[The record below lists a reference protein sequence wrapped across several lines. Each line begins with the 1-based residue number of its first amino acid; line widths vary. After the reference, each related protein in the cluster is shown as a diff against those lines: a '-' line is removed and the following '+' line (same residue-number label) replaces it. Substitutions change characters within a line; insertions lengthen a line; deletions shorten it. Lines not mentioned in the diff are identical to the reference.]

1 MRRRIRCHK
10 ELSVSVGV
18 VSSMKLNEMKPP
30 PRILFHRLLC
40 FFLLLAIPGVAQ
52 DGGKL
57 QAIFSALDKNS
68 DDSITVEEAPKQT
81 ETIRKADTDKSG
93 GVSLNELRMWF
104 AKNAHAK
111 PDPDA
116 KPFIVVGENY
126 PEDAPV
132 SLAQCEAAGEYSAS
146 KNGYTFLVMSGKE
159 GEILYERYD
168 KGWNPDKPNRL
179 ASGTKSFSGVILSA
193 AVKDQLLT
201 LDEPISQTLTEW
213 KSDPKKENIT
223 IRQLLSLTSGIGPGG
238 IGSVPTYHDAVS
250 SAKIIANPGA
260 KFAYGPVPYQIFGEI
275 MTRKLE
281 ARGDLPFSDPLAYL
295 EDRVLEPI
303 GMEYSNWRRGDDGK
317 PKLPSGV
324 SITAREWA
332 KFGKL
337 LFDRGESEGK
347 KLFDADAFA
356 ECQKGS
362 KANRGYGIT
371 FWLLGNKTD
380 AAPSLSDA
388 YMAAGKGKQRLY
400 IIPKKDLIV
409 IRQGESKRFN
419 DNEMLKS
426 FLQ

>member
-1 MRRRIRCHK
+1 MN
-10 ELSVSVGV
+10 
-18 VSSMKLNEMKPP
+18 LNEVKSPLGIQF
-30 PRILFHRLLC
+30 RRLLC
-40 FFLLLAIPGVAQ
+40 FFLLLSIPAVAQ

-68 DDSITVEEAPKQT
+68 DRSITVEEAPKQR

-104 AKNAHAK
+104 AKNAQAK

-116 KPFIVVGENY
+116 KPLIVIRKNY
-126 PEDAPV
+126 PEDAPA
-132 SLAQCEAAGEYSAS
+132 SLTQCEKAGEYSAS
-146 KNGYTFLVMSGKE
+146 KNGYTFLVMSGQS

-193 AVKDQLLT
+193 AVKDKLLT
-201 LDEPISQTLTEW
+201 LDEPISQTITEW
-213 KSDPKKENIT
+213 KSDPKKARIT
-223 IRQLLSLTSGIGPGG
+223 IRQLLSLTSGIDPGG

-250 SAKIIANPGA
+250 SAKTMANPGS

-275 MTRKLE
+275 MTRKLA
-281 ARGDLPFSDPLAYL
+281 ARDDLPFSDPLAYL
-295 EDRVLEPI
+295 NDRVLKPI
-303 GMEYSNWRRGDDGK
+303 GMQYADWKRGDDEK
-317 PKLPSGV
+317 PKLPSGA

-337 LFDRGESEGK
+337 LFDHGESMGNQ
-347 KLFDADAFA
+347 LFDAGTFA

-362 KANRGYGIT
+362 RANQGYGIT
-371 FWLLGNKTD
+371 FWLLGNKPN
-380 AAPSLSDA
+380 AASSLSGA

-400 IIPKKDLIV
+400 IIPKKNLIIV
-409 IRQGESKRFN
+409 RQGESKQFN
-419 DNEMLKS
+419 DLDLLKP
-426 FLQ
+426 FLK